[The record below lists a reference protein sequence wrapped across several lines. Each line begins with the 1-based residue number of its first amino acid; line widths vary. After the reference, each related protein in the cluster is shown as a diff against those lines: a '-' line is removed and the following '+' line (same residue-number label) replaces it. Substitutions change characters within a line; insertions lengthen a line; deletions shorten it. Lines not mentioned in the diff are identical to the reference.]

1 MNNPYNDMTEHTGL
15 PPTPID
21 NPGDAAIQGILHP
34 TPGNWL
40 YFLTVTGGKS
50 EFSRTPLKGQ

>member
-1 MNNPYNDMTEHTGL
+1 MTEHTGL

-34 TPGNWL
+34 TPGDWL
-40 YFLTVTGGKS
+40 YFSPSPAASPSSPGP
-50 EFSRTPLKGQ
+50 R